1 MIVLFTDFGQPYTGQ
16 MRALLAREVPGTAV
30 VELFTDLAAWDVR
43 AAAYLLAAYGA
54 EFPIG
59 SIFLSVVDPGVGGE
73 RAALVI
79 EADKRWY
86 VGPDNGLFE
95 LVARR
100 AEKLRCWQIT
110 WPLSASS
117 TAFTAAISS
126 RPWPRGSPGLGR
138 SHLPRS
144 GRRGHFRKGPAAI
157 GLTIWHG

>member
-110 WPLSASS
+110 WAPERLSNSFHGRDLFAPL
-117 TAFTAAISS
+117 AA
-126 RPWPRGSPGLGR
+126 RLAGSWTEPPAEVGTE
-138 SHLPRS
+138 
-144 GRRGHFRKGPAAI
+144 GPFPQ
-157 GLTIWHG
+157 GVGSD